1 MSRKTIPAAAV
12 VVPASRAYARF
23 KRLSAALLIG
33 SAALATVTIASAA
46 GVFGDSWQNRSLRA
60 WQQAQVLAERH
71 DYLRAQPLLYWV
83 IKRKP
88 ARTTATKTASS
99 ANNAQANSSATQ
111 SQSGTGTVGS
121 SSGQISSGSSAGA
134 AITLPYT
141 PVASSGTGMVSANS
155 SRPRLVRL
163 PTSLPY
169 VDHNSAAYTRFKSW
183 VDSAVNGSPG
193 YGFAAIEAA
202 MMYQLL
208 PETRYCTLAVR
219 MVEQQVADAEAAI
232 AGGGRP
238 AISGDSYLEVGPMIA
253 DLAMTMQTC
262 SAMITASQRTRWS
275 NYAQQAVWNIWNYES
290 AQWGGR
296 SFPWSGWSV
305 NNPGNNYYYSFVEA
319 TMYWAL
325 ASNNAT
331 WMNELRG
338 RLLPALQAYFARLPG
353 GGSSEGTGY
362 GTSHMRLFSIYY
374 LWREATGV
382 DLANSNPH
390 ATDSIDYWI
399 HATVPTRDRF
409 APIGDQ
415 ARNSMPELYDYHRR
429 LMLQARQNTYSES
442 AQRAATWW
450 LSNISVP
457 RMTSGFNYRHDL
469 IPAGTVATQPAALI
483 HYAEGTGHLFA
494 RTDWSTSAMWLAIVA
509 GPYNESHAHQDQG
522 SFTLFAQDWL
532 AVTAN
537 VWSASGI
544 NQGTDVHNLVRFV
557 RNGTVARQC
566 ESTTRKS
573 TLAVTPGSGGAFT
586 AAANLTPAFCDNT
599 AVTSWQRQFT
609 FGGRKLTVRDQFAI
623 TSGTTATFQV
633 NVPVQPTLVNSREAT
648 AGRLRVR
655 VLEPAN
661 ATINSNFSSGKYV
674 EGGGRFR
681 IDVTGGTT
689 GYLVEL
695 TEI

>member
-1 MSRKTIPAAAV
+1 MSRKTIPATAV
-12 VVPASRAYARF
+12 TARAFARV

-33 SAALATVTIASAA
+33 SAALATITVASAA
-46 GVFGDSWQNRSLRA
+46 GAFGDTWQSRSMRT
-60 WQQAQVLAERH
+60 WQQAQRLAERYE
-71 DYLRAQPLLYWV
+71 DLARVQPIFYWV
-83 IKRKP
+83 ITRKRTSAAALASATARNTPANRTDSAAKP
-88 ARTTATKTASS
+88 GNPAASGTRPVSSTVPSS
-99 ANNAQANSSATQ
+99 APS
-111 SQSGTGTVGS
+111 
-121 SSGQISSGSSAGA
+121 
-134 AITLPYT
+134 YT
-141 PVASSGTGMVSANS
+141 PVASGGGMTSANS
-155 SRPRLVRL
+155 SRARLVRL
-163 PTSLPY
+163 PTTLPY
-169 VDHNSAAYTRFKSW
+169 VDRNSAAYSRFKSW

-202 MMYQLL
+202 LMYQLS
-208 PETRYCTLAVR
+208 PEAKYCTLAVR
-219 MVEQQVADAEAAI
+219 MVEQQVADAEAVI

-262 SAMITASQRTRWS
+262 SAMVTASQRTRWS
-275 NYAQQAVWNIWNYES
+275 AYAQQAVWNLWNHES

-338 RLLPALQAYFARLPG
+338 RLLPALEAYFARLPG

-362 GTSHMRLFSIYY
+362 GTSHMRLFSIYH

-390 ATDSIDYWI
+390 ATDSIYYWI

-429 LMLQARQNTYSES
+429 LMLQARLNTYNES
-442 AQRAATWW
+442 AQREATWW
-450 LSNISVP
+450 LANISVP

-469 IPAGTVATQPAALI
+469 MPAGAVATQPAGLI
-483 HYAEGTGHLFA
+483 HYAQGTGHLFA

-609 FGGRKLTVRDQFAI
+609 FGSRKLTVRDQFAI

-633 NVPVQPTLVNSREAT
+633 NVPVQPVLVNSREAT

-661 ATINSNFSSGKYV
+661 ATINSNFSTGKYV

>member
-1 MSRKTIPAAAV
+1 VSRKTIPATAV
-12 VVPASRAYARF
+12 TARAFARV

-33 SAALATVTIASAA
+33 SAALATITVASAA
-46 GVFGDSWQNRSLRA
+46 GAFGDTWQSRSMRT
-60 WQQAQVLAERH
+60 WQQAQRLAERYE
-71 DYLRAQPLLYWV
+71 DLARVQPIFYWV
-83 IKRKP
+83 ITRKRTSAAALASATARNTPANRTDSAAKP
-88 ARTTATKTASS
+88 GNPAASGTRPVSSTVPSS
-99 ANNAQANSSATQ
+99 APS
-111 SQSGTGTVGS
+111 
-121 SSGQISSGSSAGA
+121 
-134 AITLPYT
+134 YT
-141 PVASSGTGMVSANS
+141 PVASGGGMTSANS
-155 SRPRLVRL
+155 SRARLVRL
-163 PTSLPY
+163 PTTLPY
-169 VDHNSAAYTRFKSW
+169 VDRNSAAYSRFKSW

-202 MMYQLL
+202 LMYQLS
-208 PETRYCTLAVR
+208 PEAKYCTLAVR
-219 MVEQQVADAEAAI
+219 MVEQQVADAEAVI

-262 SAMITASQRTRWS
+262 SAMVTASQRTRWS
-275 NYAQQAVWNIWNYES
+275 AYAQQAVWNLWNHEA

-338 RLLPALQAYFARLPG
+338 RLLPALEAYFARLPG

-362 GTSHMRLFSIYY
+362 GTSHMRLFSIYH

-390 ATDSIDYWI
+390 ATDSIYYWI

-429 LMLQARQNTYSES
+429 LMLQARLNTYNES
-442 AQRAATWW
+442 AQREATWW
-450 LSNISVP
+450 LANISVP

-469 IPAGTVATQPAALI
+469 MPAGAVATQPAGLI
-483 HYAEGTGHLFA
+483 HYAQGTGHLFA

-609 FGGRKLTVRDQFAI
+609 FGSRKLTVRDQFAI

-633 NVPVQPTLVNSREAT
+633 NVPVQPVLVNSREAT

-661 ATINSNFSSGKYV
+661 ATINSNFSTGKYV

>member
-1 MSRKTIPAAAV
+1 MSRKTIPATAV
-12 VVPASRAYARF
+12 TARAFARV

-33 SAALATVTIASAA
+33 SAALATITVASAA
-46 GVFGDSWQNRSLRA
+46 GAFGDTWQSRSMRT
-60 WQQAQVLAERH
+60 WQQAQLLAERYE
-71 DYLRAQPLLYWV
+71 DLARVQPIFYWV
-83 IKRKP
+83 ITRKR
-88 ARTTATKTASS
+88 TS
-99 ANNAQANSSATQ
+99 AAAVASATARKTPANRTD
-111 SQSGTGTVGS
+111 STAKPGNPAASGTRPVSSTVPS
-121 SSGQISSGSSAGA
+121 SVPS
-134 AITLPYT
+134 YT
-141 PVASSGTGMVSANS
+141 PVASGGGMTSANS
-155 SRPRLVRL
+155 SRARLVRL
-163 PTSLPY
+163 PTTLPY
-169 VDHNSAAYTRFKSW
+169 VDRNSAAYSRFKSW

-202 MMYQLL
+202 LMYQLS
-208 PETRYCTLAVR
+208 PEAKYCTLAVR
-219 MVEQQVADAEAAI
+219 MVEQQVADAEAVI

-262 SAMITASQRTRWS
+262 SAMVTASQRTRWS
-275 NYAQQAVWNIWNYES
+275 AYAQQAVWNLWNHEA

-338 RLLPALQAYFARLPG
+338 RLLPALEAYFARLPG

-362 GTSHMRLFSIYY
+362 GTSHMRLFSIYH

-390 ATDSIDYWI
+390 ATDSIYYWI

-429 LMLQARQNTYSES
+429 LMLQARLNTYNES
-442 AQRAATWW
+442 AQREATWW
-450 LSNISVP
+450 LANISVP

-469 IPAGTVATQPAALI
+469 MPAGAVATQPAGLI
-483 HYAEGTGHLFA
+483 HYAQGTGHLFA

-609 FGGRKLTVRDQFAI
+609 FGSRKLTVRDQFAI

-633 NVPVQPTLVNSREAT
+633 NVPVQPVLVNSREAT

-661 ATINSNFSSGKYV
+661 ATINSNFSTGKYV

>member
-1 MSRKTIPAAAV
+1 MSRKTIPATAV
-12 VVPASRAYARF
+12 TSRAFARF

-33 SAALATVTIASAA
+33 STALATITAASAA
-46 GVFGDSWQNRSLRA
+46 GLFGDGWRYRSLRA
-60 WQQAQVLAERH
+60 WEQAQYAADGYFRT
-71 DYLRAQPLLYWV
+71 QPVIYWV
-83 IKRKP
+83 IKRNKRVSAAAA
-88 ARTTATKTASS
+88 ARA
-99 ANNAQANSSATQ
+99 
-111 SQSGTGTVGS
+111 S
-121 SSGQISSGSSAGA
+121 SSGKPISTPASSQNGTGSTTHSNSSNGNARSGSNTGTGV
-134 AITLPYT
+134 ITLPSA
-141 PVASSGTGMVSANS
+141 PVASSGGGMVAANS
-155 SRPRLVRL
+155 SRPRLIRL

-169 VDHNSAAYTRFKSW
+169 VDRNSAAYTRFKNW

-202 MMYQLL
+202 MMYQLV
-208 PETRYCTLAVR
+208 PDARYCTLAVR
-219 MVEQQVADAEAAI
+219 MVEQQVADAEAVI

-253 DLAMTMQTC
+253 DLAMTLQTC
-262 SAMITASQRTRWS
+262 SATITASQRTRWS
-275 NYAQQAVWNIWNYES
+275 NYAQQAVWNVWNYNS

-362 GTSHMRLFSIYY
+362 GTAHMRLFSIYQ
-374 LWREATGV
+374 LWNQAAGV

-390 ATDSIDYWI
+390 ATDSIYYWI
-399 HATVPTRDRF
+399 HATVPTLNRF

-429 LMLQARQNTYSES
+429 LMLHARQNTYNEA

-469 IPAGTVATQPAALI
+469 MPAGTVATQPTGLI

-566 ESTTRKS
+566 ESATRKS

-609 FGGRKLTVRDQFAI
+609 FGGRKLTVRDQFAM

-655 VLEPAN
+655 VLEPTN
-661 ATINSNFSSGKYV
+661 ATIDSNFSTGKYV

-681 IDVTGGTT
+681 IDVSGGTT

>member
-1 MSRKTIPAAAV
+1 MSRKTIPATAV
-12 VVPASRAYARF
+12 TARAYARV

-33 SAALATVTIASAA
+33 SAALATITVASAA
-46 GVFGDSWQNRSLRA
+46 GAFGDTWQFRSMRT
-60 WQQAQVLAERH
+60 WQQAQRLAERYE
-71 DYLRAQPLLYWV
+71 DLARVQPIIYWV
-83 IKRKP
+83 ITRKRTSAAVAASATARNTPANRTGSTAKPSNP
-88 ARTTATKTASS
+88 AR
-99 ANNAQANSSATQ
+99 
-111 SQSGTGTVGS
+111 GGS
-121 SSGQISSGSSAGA
+121 STAPSAA
-134 AITLPYT
+134 LPSPSYT
-141 PVASSGTGMVSANS
+141 PVTSGGGMVSANS
-155 SRPRLVRL
+155 SRARLVRL
-163 PTSLPY
+163 PTTLPY
-169 VDHNSAAYTRFKSW
+169 VDRNSAAYTRFKSW

-193 YGFAAIEAA
+193 YDFAAIEAA
-202 MMYQLL
+202 MMYQLS
-208 PETRYCTLAVR
+208 PEAKYCTLAVR
-219 MVEQQVADAEAAI
+219 MVEQQVAEAEAAI

-238 AISGDSYLEVGPMIA
+238 AIAGDSYLEVGPRIA
-253 DLAMTMQTC
+253 DLAMTLQTC

-275 NYAQQAVWNIWNYES
+275 NYAQQAVWNIWNYNS

-338 RLLPALQAYFARLPG
+338 RLLPGLEAYFARLPG

-362 GTSHMRLFSIYY
+362 GTAHMRLFSIYH

-390 ATDSIDYWI
+390 ATDSIYYWI

-429 LMLQARQNTYSES
+429 LMLQARLNTYNES
-442 AQRAATWW
+442 AQREATWW

-469 IPAGTVATQPAALI
+469 MPAGSIATQPTSLI
-483 HYAEGTGHLFA
+483 HYAQGTGHLFA

-573 TLAVTPGSGGAFT
+573 TLAVSPGSGGAFT
-586 AAANLTPAFCDNT
+586 ATAKLTPAFCDNT
-599 AVTSWQRQFT
+599 AVTSWQRQFA
-609 FGGRKLTVRDQFAI
+609 FGNRKLTVRDQFAI

-633 NVPVQPTLVNSREAT
+633 NVPVQPVLVNSREAT

-661 ATINSNFSSGKYV
+661 ATINSNFSTGKYV